1 MKTFLVALLSL
12 TLTASYAEDAAETD
26 PFDLSSLESKVEE
39 LGIFTKADV
48 DAIEVEARA
57 LFNADDCQAAIPVLA
72 DYSQKSNWLANMIA
86 ASLDPY
92 YGASYD
98 ERKDYPHSKLS
109 ALVPLETMANEYK
122 TKRNIARAMEAEC
135 HMKLGDNDKA
145 IPILLKTLDLLD
157 ISNEVWWQRTRKNL
171 LSIIGVE

>member
-1 MKTFLVALLSL
+1 MKRQRIGNTD
-12 TLTASYAEDAAETD
+12 DAIA
-26 PFDLSSLESKVEE
+26 VQ
-39 LGIFTKADV
+39 GGHAGWAV

-98 ERKDYPHSKLS
+98 ERKDYPYSKLS

-122 TKRNIARAMEAEC
+122 TKRN
-135 HMKLGDNDKA
+135 
-145 IPILLKTLDLLD
+145 
-157 ISNEVWWQRTRKNL
+157 
-171 LSIIGVE
+171 